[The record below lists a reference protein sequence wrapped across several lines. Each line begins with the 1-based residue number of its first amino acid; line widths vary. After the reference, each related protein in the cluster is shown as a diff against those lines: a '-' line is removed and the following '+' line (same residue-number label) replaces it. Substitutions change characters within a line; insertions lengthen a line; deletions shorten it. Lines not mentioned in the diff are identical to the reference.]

1 MEVTLAEMMEADQTA
16 GRLVGAASRP
26 EVVFRAVHLVMAVAA
41 PVPTD
46 RVAEGHTMVEMGMTE
61 DPVLAAVVVLEAEG
75 AQVAPEAQV
84 DQAVREEEEAPLMRV
99 MTVDGE
105 VAASTPTSQRS

>member
-16 GRLVGAASRP
+16 GRLVEAASRP
-26 EVVFRAVHLVMAVAA
+26 EAVFRAVHLVVAVAA

-46 RVAEGHTMVEMGMTE
+46 RVAEGHTMVEMGTTE
-61 DPVLAAVVVLEAEG
+61 DPVLAAVVVPEAEG
-75 AQVAPEAQV
+75 AQVAPEAQG
-84 DQAVREEEEAPLMRV
+84 DLAAREEEEVPRMRV

-105 VAASTPTSQRS
+105 EVASAPASRRS